1 MPLHIYYS
9 DKIEDLADH
18 LKGALVAE
26 RNAPGADPFD
36 FSTVVVPNTNL
47 AKWLRIR
54 MFADTL
60 ELCMG
65 IEFPFIE
72 GHLFDLLAK
81 SLSPSAKDRPKPLPA
96 NAYSTGILSI
106 LLKDDDPALA
116 PFRRYVAD
124 GKDGPFSIDTREKA
138 RMAWQLS
145 VKLADL
151 MDKYEVYRP
160 EIVKNWFEDRNAK
173 GGELER
179 GSVEAAE
186 AALAK
191 KLFGEGGL
199 YPPGGAKLS
208 LRQLFDRVL
217 EKKVRPSNGKFP
229 IYFFGLSTLSP
240 LQAKILDWLAKTRKV
255 VFYNYNVCLEYWGDI
270 QTKREESL
278 EARLRNAKEKK
289 SGADEDLY
297 GDGRPAA
304 DAGNAAPE
312 SSLLR
317 QWGRAGR
324 ETLRLLVDLEEGDRA
339 TMDELPSATGTG
351 TTMLEKVQA
360 SVRNRM
366 DGVGRVAKQD
376 ASIQIVAAPGI
387 RREVETVHNAI
398 LGAVWGPQGDAGKRP
413 WGDGRRCKFSDIAVL
428 VPDMATYRPVIE
440 AVFDGRGQIPY
451 ALIDTTASEDSAYL
465 QGFLALMAL
474 ARDGLSRE
482 TLFAVLDNPC
492 VQRALSFGPDD
503 VAEWRSYAKD
513 IGAFDGFDDK
523 GDFGNLSWDRALRRL
538 RLGRVAE
545 PRENGPDVWNGGDD
559 ASALKFSE
567 IVETLYRELHG
578 LTGKQRRCAK
588 TPEEKERDAGDP
600 TLADEIRRIANEFL
614 AVDYDDK
621 LEGPVKGQV
630 FKTLSS
636 LSSLPPPC
644 PGPGPIPPPVP
655 DPGEQ
660 GFELVVAAVEQFV
673 GGVKCQK
680 GSYLTNGVTVAGLV
694 PMRPVPFKQ
703 VFVLGMGE
711 GMFPGR
717 DSATTLEIPGAARS
731 LGDVQPTAVR
741 KHLFLETLMAVQ
753 DRLVLSYPCLEP
765 VKDAELFPSGMVC
778 ELEKFL
784 SDYVLPTTADR
795 DGKEKKS
802 EFREVQA
809 PLLERAEE
817 ADFLHHLDGH
827 AEKDLPENPVGP
839 IAWPDDWYAGLLP
852 TYSDVERRIALGTP
866 AERDGREAPAGGRVE
881 IRTDDLADFLGAPLR
896 AVLRHLCG
904 IGVEGYRDGSIDP
917 EAPLEIPYGPVQW
930 EFNRKLLDEACGGT
944 PDEIKE
950 VYDTFAAKGALP
962 EAEGFFGTYSIDK
975 TSAKFS
981 NKDLQALK
989 SFADGF
995 LPADWEKPDPVRT
1008 VLPAGEG
1015 AGAKPDPVRTMIPA
1029 GKGTGAK
1036 PLPERLFTAKTRD
1049 WKDSGTVSRILLVN
1063 QCGDSPKKRTVFPPK
1078 AVLKPFVAWVAK
1090 VAGETGTDART
1101 LRVGI
1106 ADIDKCLH
1114 NAWEWTATPEEA
1126 KAWLNE
1132 VSGAYLRYLDGA
1144 KDGVY
1149 LDFGYADLASAFEK
1163 AKTDGKIAGKIP
1175 EDGKDEEWKATVDS
1189 FSRKWESDEKKGFNN
1204 GLVIDE
1210 TVAPM
1215 GRFPGEGDD
1224 GDAAEDVVEVKSRY
1238 ENWFKRILAGV
1249 RVKEGV

>member
-9 DKIEDLADH
+9 DKIEDLAHH
-18 LKGALVAE
+18 LKERLVEE
-26 RNAPGADPFD
+26 RKKSDPFS

-54 MFADTL
+54 VFADTP

-65 IEFPFIE
+65 VEFPFIE
-72 GHLFDLLAK
+72 NHLFKVLAGCLK
-81 SLSPSAKDRPKPLPA
+81 KEGPGKTPKQHPDGD
-96 NAYSTGILSI
+96 YTVGILSI
-106 LLKDDDPALA
+106 LLDKKIPKDDFGALA

-124 GKDGPFSIDTREKA
+124 GNDGPLTIDSREKARMALREKA
-138 RMAWQLS
+138 RMAWQLA
-145 VKLADL
+145 VKLAEL
-151 MDKYEVYRP
+151 MDKYEVYRYR
-160 EIVKNWFEDRNAK
+160 EIVEKWILGRSAK
-173 GGELER
+173 GDGAPV
-179 GSVEAAE
+179 GVEAAE

-191 KLFGEGGL
+191 KLFGKEGI
-199 YPPGGAKLS
+199 YPPDGEKLS
-208 LRQLFDRVL
+208 LRQLFNRVL
-217 EKKVRPSNGKFP
+217 EKKVQPSSDKLP

-240 LQAKILDWLAKTRKV
+240 LQAEILNWLAPTRDI
-255 VFYNYNVCLEYWGDI
+255 VFYHNNVCLEYWGDI
-270 QTKREESL
+270 ETKKELLR
-278 EARLRNAKEKK
+278 RL
-289 SGADEDLY
+289 
-297 GDGRPAA
+297 PTA
-304 DAGNAAPE
+304 DADLEMTHP
-312 SSLLR
+312 LLQ
-317 QWGRAGR
+317 QWGAAGR
-324 ETLRLLVDLEEGDRA
+324 ETLRLLVGLEEKNGNSDTPFRFKWDRL
-339 TMDELPSATGTG
+339 DSVGFGEKED
-351 TTMLEKVQA
+351 MLAKVQRSIRTFA
-360 SVRNRM
+360 GEDVAGEG
-366 DGVGRVAKQD
+366 GVKLGEDRVEHQD
-376 ASIQIVAAPGI
+376 ASIQVVAAPGI

-451 ALIDTTASEDSAYL
+451 ALIDTTAAEDSAYL
-465 QGFLALMAL
+465 QGFLGLMAL

-503 VAEWRSYAKD
+503 VAEWRGYAKD
-513 IGAFDGFDDK
+513 IGAFDSFDDK

-538 RLGRVAE
+538 RLGRVAVC
-545 PRENGPDVWNGGDD
+545 REDLSVWDGGDD

-567 IVETLYRELHG
+567 VVETLYRELHD
-578 LTGKQRRCAK
+578 LTGKKRRCAK
-588 TPEEKERDAGDP
+588 PPEEKEKGTGGP
-600 TLADEIRRIANEFL
+600 TWADELRRIANEFL

-630 FKTLSS
+630 FGTLSS
-636 LSSLPPPC
+636 LYTM
-644 PGPGPIPPPVP
+644 
-655 DPGEQ
+655 PGEQ
-660 GFELVVAAVEQFV
+660 EFELVVAAVEQFV
-673 GGVKCQK
+673 GGVKCQR

-717 DSATTLEIPGAARS
+717 DSVTTLEIPGAARS

-784 SDYVLPTTADR
+784 SDYVLPTTADK
-795 DGKEKKS
+795 DGKERKS

-827 AEKDLPENPVGP
+827 AEKDLPESPVGP

-852 TYSDVERRIALGTP
+852 TYSDVERRIALGEP
-866 AERDGREAPAGGRVE
+866 ARRDGREASAGGRVE
-881 IRTDDLADFLGAPLR
+881 IRTDDLADFLEKPLR
-896 AVLRHLCG
+896 AVLQHLYG

-930 EFNRKLLDEACGGT
+930 AFNRKLLDEACGGT

-950 VYDTFAAKGALP
+950 VYESFAAKGALP

-975 TSAKFS
+975 TSEKFS

-995 LPADWEKPDPVRT
+995 LPNDWEKPDPVRT
-1008 VLPAGEG
+1008 VFPASEG
-1015 AGAKPDPVRTMIPA
+1015 PCEKH
-1029 GKGTGAK
+1029 
-1036 PLPERLFTAKTRD
+1036 LPERLFTAKTKD
-1049 WKDSGTVSRILLVN
+1049 WKVAGGESRILQFN
-1063 QCGDSPKKRTVFPPK
+1063 KCGDSRGRKKGEINQTPFPPK
-1078 AVLKPFVAWVAK
+1078 AMLKPFVAWVAK
-1090 VAGETGTDART
+1090 VAGETGADART

-1126 KAWLNE
+1126 RTWLDK
-1132 VSGAYLRYLDGA
+1132 VSGAYLRYLDDSE
-1144 KDGVY
+1144 DGVY
-1149 LDFGYADLASAFEK
+1149 LDFGYSDLAKAFEK
-1163 AKTDGKIAGKIP
+1163 AKKDGKIAEKAP
-1175 EDGKDEEWKATVDS
+1175 KDDAEWRSTVDS
-1189 FSRKWESDEKKGFNN
+1189 FSKDWDSGERKGFDN
-1204 GLVIDE
+1204 GLVVDE
-1210 TVAPM
+1210 TVGPM
-1215 GRFPGEGDD
+1215 GRFPGEGGD
-1224 GDAAEDVVEVKSRY
+1224 GDAANDVADVKSRY
-1238 ENWFKRILAGV
+1238 ENWFKRILDGV
-1249 RVKEGV
+1249 RKESV

>member
-1 MPLHIYYS
+1 MLSRRTGAEKTETTEKIKAMALEIYYS

-18 LKGALVAE
+18 LKGALVEE
-26 RNAPGADPFD
+26 RKTSDPFD

-54 MFADTL
+54 MFADTP

-124 GKDGPFSIDTREKA
+124 GKDGPLSIDSREKA

-186 AALAK
+186 AALAR

-217 EKKVRPSNGKFP
+217 EKKVRPSNGKVP

-255 VFYNYNVCLEYWGDI
+255 IFYNYNVCLEYWGDI

-376 ASIQIVAAPGI
+376 ASIQVVAAPGI

-503 VAEWRSYAKD
+503 VAEWRGYAKD
-513 IGAFDGFDDK
+513 IGAFDGFDNKD
-523 GDFGNLSWDRALRRL
+523 DFGNLSWDRALQRL
-538 RLGRVAE
+538 RLGRVAVG
-545 PRENGPDVWNGGDD
+545 REDLSVWDGGDD

-567 IVETLYRELHG
+567 VVETLYRELND
-578 LTGKQRRCAK
+578 LTRKKHRCAK
-588 TPEEKERDAGDP
+588 PPEKKEKDTGGP
-600 TLADEIRRIANEFL
+600 TWADELRRIANEFL

-765 VKDAELFPSGMVC
+765 VKDAELFPSGLVC

-827 AEKDLPENPVGP
+827 AEKNLPENPVGP

-852 TYSDVERRIALGTP
+852 TYSDVERRIALGAP
-866 AERDGREAPAGGRVE
+866 AERDGREAPADGRVE

-904 IGVEGYRDGSIDP
+904 IGVEGYRDDSIDP

-930 EFNRKLLDEACGGT
+930 EFNRKLLETAAGGGLDVGKAYR
-944 PDEIKE
+944 P
-950 VYDTFAAKGALP
+950 FASDGKLP
-962 EAEGFFGTYSIDK
+962 QAEGFFGTYSIDK
-975 TSAKFS
+975 TFAKFS

-995 LPADWEKPDPVRT
+995 LPDDWEKPDPVRT
-1008 VLPAGEG
+1008 VFPASEGPGE
-1015 AGAKPDPVRTMIPA
+1015 KH
-1029 GKGTGAK
+1029 
-1036 PLPERLFTAKTRD
+1036 LPERLFTAKTKD
-1049 WKDSGTVSRILLVN
+1049 WKVAGRESRILLVN
-1063 QCGDSPKKRTVFPPK
+1063 QCGDSPRKKTDFPPK
-1078 AVLKPFVAWVAK
+1078 AVLKPFVAWIAK
-1090 VAGETGTDART
+1090 VSGETGADART
-1101 LRVGI
+1101 LQVGI
-1106 ADIDKCLH
+1106 ADIDNCLR

-1126 KAWLNE
+1126 KAWLDE
-1132 VSGAYLRYLDGA
+1132 VSGAYLRHLDDSE
-1144 KDGVY
+1144 DGVY
-1149 LDFGYADLASAFEK
+1149 LDFGYSDLVKAFEK
-1163 AKTDGKIAGKIP
+1163 AKKDGKIAEKAP
-1175 EDGKDEEWKATVDS
+1175 KDDAEWRSTVDS
-1189 FSRKWESDEKKGFNN
+1189 FSKDWDSGERKGFDN
-1204 GLVIDE
+1204 GLVVDE

-1224 GDAAEDVVEVKSRY
+1224 GNAAEDVVEVKSRY